1 MKRLV
6 YTLERVQPAQ
16 GPTFGGALAQDAI
29 VGLTMASLGLPGIQ
43 RRVDNAADLL
53 EATLSFPDDK
63 ALLQFNLR
71 VERALA
77 VRGVKIRKIR
87 IAEAH
92 VRRDARRVAA

>member
-1 MKRLV
+1 MNRLV
-6 YTLERVQPAQ
+6 YTLERMRSLTLP
-16 GPTFGGALAQDAI
+16 GAFMEDAL
-29 VGLTMASLGLPGIQ
+29 VGLTMASLGLPGIE
-43 RRVDNAADLL
+43 RCVDNAADLL

-63 ALLQFNLR
+63 SLLRFNLR

-92 VRRDARRVAA
+92 ARRDARRVAA